1 NLAVSA
7 GANSD
12 VVIYDAPWRQGT
24 RITIFDVS
32 PEFDEVYNYQIQE
45 YVGLRERLRE
55 LLAANDLPGV
65 ALELDGAPV
74 SPHFSRRGGAR
85 VDVKAGWGEGTTATV
100 KAYRRPPGDRHGGYF
115 VRLGGLFQ
123 YKEPSRRGEL
133 KADIVVDLVTT
144 ARPGAR
150 NYPLNAAR
158 DGLQGPAG
166 WAALDLAEEVERENE
181 SVARNDEDEV
191 YDPEA
196 DDPGLRAGADELS
209 ALAAEAFAAPELQ
222 RALADAVGGIADF
235 YAEQVKDPG
244 VEPAADSAAP
254 PSARAGD
261 DGPRRPMVLP
271 AGLAVG
277 GGPGR
282 GSPADALRDLLRQAQ
297 ASRDAEA
304 GGLPVLT
311 PRAEAALD
319 AVAAGQAL
327 DDSDLLTLA
336 TAVDRA
342 AEVAVGPGGGG
353 LVQVARGEAALSALA
368 PARAGGALEG
378 RRNPFGRLAG
388 LRISRKGYDRRRAAR
403 FKKTFQRWIP
413 HLTAWDATLRLV
425 AGEARIRR
433 GFKPGFVLDDA
444 VIGLTATTPHRDAVV
459 YLHPDRFAQVIKA
472 HRERPIAIAAF
483 LHGVACHDPE
493 RSGGGR
499 KPERSEGPYGSPTS
513 TGGWARATTRP
524 SSSPGRTWATPPAT
538 CCPPSPCW
546 SPACWTC
553 RPSSAPRASRSPRWS
568 GSSRGR
574 RSGERQASRRRRRSR
589 GSAAPSR
596 PCAPSSPRRRRRARG
611 WARTARGGAGR
622 VGAGRGKTRMR

>member
-1 NLAVSA
+1 LRA
-7 GANSD
+7 
-12 VVIYDAPWRQGT
+12 T
-24 RITIFDVS
+24 R
-32 PEFDEVYNYQIQE
+32 E
-45 YVGLRERLRE
+45 
-55 LLAANDLPGV
+55 
-65 ALELDGAPV
+65 
-74 SPHFSRRGGAR
+74 
-85 VDVKAGWGEGTTATV
+85 EGTTATI
-100 KAYRRPPGDRHGGYF
+100 KAYRRPPGDRQGGYF

-158 DGLQGPAG
+158 DGLQGQAG

-244 VEPAADSAAP
+244 LEPPTDSAAP
-254 PSARAGD
+254 PSSRAGD

-271 AGLAVG
+271 AGLAVA
-277 GGPGR
+277 GGPGG

-353 LVQVARGEAALSALA
+353 LVQVARGEAGLSALA

-483 LHGVACHDPE
+483 LHGVACHELTHLDGRMGQGHNEAFVVAREDLGHATGHLLPAIALLVARLLDLPAKISAEGKQIAALE
-493 RSGGGR
+493 RQL
-499 KPERSEGPYGSPTS
+499 
-513 TGGWARATTRP
+513 ARAKE
-524 SSSPGRTWATPPAT
+524 
-538 CCPPSPCW
+538 
-546 SPACWTC
+546 
-553 RPSSAPRASRSPRWS
+553 
-568 GSSRGR
+568 RGAA
-574 RSGERQASRRRRRSR
+574 GKQ
-589 GSAAPSR
+589 SAAEVAKLR
-596 PCAPSSPRRRRRARG
+596 GALEALRAEL
-611 WARTARGGAGR
+611 AAAQAESAR
-622 VGAGRGKTRMR
+622 VGADCAGRCRACGCGPGQDADALVRKAVGTLITRPPAGVSAAEVAAFAVRRWGELVGAVRAG